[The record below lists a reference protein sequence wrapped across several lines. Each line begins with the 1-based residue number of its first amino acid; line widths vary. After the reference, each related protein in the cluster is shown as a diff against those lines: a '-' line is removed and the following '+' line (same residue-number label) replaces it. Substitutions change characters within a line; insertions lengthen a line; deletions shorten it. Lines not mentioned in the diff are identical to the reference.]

1 MNMTAKEFAALGSLV
16 EQRLTAWDRLMEVH
30 QAVEWIDDDGNAIEI
45 CMECCVV
52 DVDED
57 GEPCERVELCELG
70 EHEHAPERPVC
81 RSRAVLQG
89 VER

>member
-1 MNMTAKEFAALGSLV
+1 MSMPRTEHGLALTVV
-16 EQRLTAWDRLMEVH
+16 EQRLAAWDRLLEIHEIV
-30 QAVEWIDDDGNAIEI
+30 QWVDEAGQVIEI

-57 GEPCERVELCELG
+57 GEPCERAELCELG
-70 EHEHAPERPVC
+70 EHEHAPELPVC
-81 RSRAVLQG
+81 RTRAVLQG